1 MKIYIL
7 LLGFLLSVIH
17 LAAQDQ
23 TFGSID
29 VQKGKIMKTTI
40 LLLGI
45 LLSVT
50 TLMAQERTFKN
61 FDIVKGERE
70 YFIVKPKNY
79 DNLLQS
85 LKIDTLIFP
94 QHKEVTPDSIGHA
107 KYAQY
112 EKWRKDMVV
121 RTVTEDVRESF
132 NKGMD
137 IGVVIDQKGN
147 YLSVYFSMKGYV
159 LEDITEEQLQNIFD
173 SFMSVKCIEPE
184 IMDMLILEVQPT
196 REQLNRAVEYL
207 KNNFNE
213 ISTTPGMTMRSIYNK
228 IGIQLKQHN
237 YARMEFPVNK

>member
-1 MKIYIL
+1 
-7 LLGFLLSVIH
+7 
-17 LAAQDQ
+17 
-23 TFGSID
+23 
-29 VQKGKIMKTTI
+29 MKTSV

-50 TLMAQERTFKN
+50 ALIAQEHTFKN
-61 FDIVKGERE
+61 FDIVKGEKE

-94 QHKEVTPDSIGHA
+94 QHKEVTPDSIGYT

-112 EKWRKDMVV
+112 EKWRKDIVV
-121 RTVTEDVRESF
+121 RTVTEDVRESC

-137 IGVVIDQKGN
+137 IGVVIDRKGN
-147 YLSVYFSMKGYV
+147 YLSVYFIMKGYV
-159 LEDITEEQLQNIFD
+159 LEDITEEQLQQIYD
-173 SFMSVKCIEPE
+173 SFMSAKCVEQE
-184 IMDMLILEVQPT
+184 IMEMFVLEVQPT
-196 REQLNRAVEYL
+196 REQLNRALEYL

-213 ISTTPGMTMRSIYNK
+213 ISTTPGMTMRSVYNK